1 MSSAAIT
8 TRNQLTL
15 PRALR
20 EKLGVGPGDRVDF
33 LVDAGGRV
41 FLEPAT
47 VDLRSLRGSVRTA
60 RKGIALEDMDAAARA
75 R

>member
-15 PRALR
+15 PRAIR

-33 LVDAGGRV
+33 LVDADGRV
-41 FLEPAT
+41 FLAPVN

-60 RKGIALEDMDAAARA
+60 RKGIPLEDMDAAARA